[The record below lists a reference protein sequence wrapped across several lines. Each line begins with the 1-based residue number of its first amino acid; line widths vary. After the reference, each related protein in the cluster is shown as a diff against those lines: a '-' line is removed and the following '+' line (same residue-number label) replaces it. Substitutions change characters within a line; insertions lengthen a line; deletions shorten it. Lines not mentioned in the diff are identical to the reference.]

1 MPFSNKNQTILSL
14 IAAIA
19 WFIAGGLLIGIYV
32 PIGISFLILGFIFV
46 ALSLIRYKRMKNQS

>member
-1 MPFSNKNQTILSL
+1 MPFSKKIQAILSL

>member
-19 WFIAGGLLIGIYV
+19 WFIAGGLLIGISI
-32 PIGISFLILGFIFV
+32 PIGISLLIFGFIFV
-46 ALSLIRYKRMKNQS
+46 ALTLIGYKRMKNQS

>member
-1 MPFSNKNQTILSL
+1 MPFSKKNQTILSL